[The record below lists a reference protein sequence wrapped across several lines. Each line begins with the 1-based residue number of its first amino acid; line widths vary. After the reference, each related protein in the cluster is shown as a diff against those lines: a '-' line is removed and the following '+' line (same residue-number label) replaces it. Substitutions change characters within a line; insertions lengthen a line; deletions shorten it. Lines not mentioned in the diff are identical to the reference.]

1 MLTSISRL
9 GERAR
14 GHDHSWTVAIYS
26 VASVMGGLSTGLL
39 LGAIGRLL
47 PLGHRPLWAA
57 AACAAAVLLD
67 VTGWVPTIRRQVDE
81 DWLSRYRRWVYAT
94 GFGWQLGTG
103 VTTVITS
110 GATYAWLGL
119 VVLQSSLST
128 ALLVGAVFGLV
139 RALPLVLLRAETPA
153 ALRSVAASIEA
164 KARPVAA
171 ATVVLLAGGSAV
183 LVLT

>member
-14 GHDHSWTVAIYS
+14 GHDHTWTVAIYS
-26 VASVMGGLSTGLL
+26 VASVAGGLSTGLL

-67 VTGWVPTIRRQVDE
+67 VSGRVPTIHRQVDE

-119 VVLQSSLST
+119 VVLQGSLSA

-139 RALPLVLLRAETPA
+139 RALPLVLLHADTPA
-153 ALRSVAASIEA
+153 ALRATAAAIADRS
-164 KARPVAA
+164 RQAA
-171 ATVVLLAGGSAV
+171 TATVVVLACGSAV

>member
-14 GHDHSWTVAIYS
+14 GHDHTWTVAIYS
-26 VASVMGGLSTGLL
+26 VASVVGGLTTGLL
-39 LGAIGRLL
+39 LGALGRLL

-57 AACAAAVLLD
+57 AVCATAVLLD
-67 VTGWVPTIRRQVDE
+67 VSGQVPTIRRQVDE

-103 VTTVITS
+103 VSTVITS
-110 GATYAWLGL
+110 GAVYAWLGL
-119 VVLQSSLST
+119 VALQRSLGA

-139 RALPLVLLRAETPA
+139 RAGPLLLLRADTPA
-153 ALRSVAASIEA
+153 ALRAAAASIA
-164 KARPVAA
+164 DRSRPAA
-171 ATVVLLAGGSAV
+171 TATVVLLAFGSAV

>member
-14 GHDHSWTVAIYS
+14 GHDRTWTVAIYS
-26 VASVMGGLSTGLL
+26 VASVVGGLSSGLL

-67 VTGWVPTIRRQVDE
+67 VARRVPTIHRQVDE

-119 VVLQSSLST
+119 VVLQGSLSA

-139 RALPLVLLRAETPA
+139 RALPLVLLHADTPA
-153 ALRSVAASIEA
+153 ALRATAASIA
-164 KARPVAA
+164 DRSRPAAA
-171 ATVVLLAGGSAV
+171 ATVVVLACGSAV

>member
-14 GHDHSWTVAIYS
+14 GHDHTWTVAIYS
-26 VASVMGGLSTGLL
+26 VASVAGGLSTGLL
-39 LGAIGRLL
+39 LGAIGRSL

-57 AACAAAVLLD
+57 AACAVAVLLD
-67 VTGWVPTIRRQVDE
+67 VSGRVPTIHRQVDE
-81 DWLSRYRRWVYAT
+81 DWLSRYRRWVYAI

-110 GATYAWLGL
+110 GAIYAWLGL
-119 VVLQSSLST
+119 VVLQRSLSA

-153 ALRSVAASIEA
+153 ALRAVAAWIEA
-164 KARPVAA
+164 RARSAA
-171 ATVVLLAGGSAV
+171 TATVVLLAGGSAV
-183 LVLT
+183 LILT

>member
-14 GHDHSWTVAIYS
+14 GHDHTQTIAIYS
-26 VASVMGGLSTGLL
+26 VASLAGGLTTGLL
-39 LGAIGRLL
+39 LGALGRLL

-57 AACAAAVLLD
+57 AACVAAVLLD
-67 VTGWVPTIRRQVDE
+67 LSGRLPTIHRQVDE

-103 VTTVITS
+103 VTTVVTS
-110 GATYAWLGL
+110 GAVYAWLGL
-119 VVLQSSLST
+119 VVLQRSLGA

-139 RALPLVLLRAETPA
+139 RALPLVLLRADTPA
-153 ALRSVAASIEA
+153 ALRATAASIA
-164 KARPVAA
+164 DRSRPA
-171 ATVVLLAGGSAV
+171 ATATLVLLTCGSAV